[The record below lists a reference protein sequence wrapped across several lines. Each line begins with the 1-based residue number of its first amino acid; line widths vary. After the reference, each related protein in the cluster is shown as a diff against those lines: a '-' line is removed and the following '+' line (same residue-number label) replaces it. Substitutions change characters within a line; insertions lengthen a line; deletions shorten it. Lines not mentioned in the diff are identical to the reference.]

1 MMTSS
6 STVWVGDLFK
16 AEVLEH
22 YTPSTD
28 HHARTVLRLCKPLVE
43 KKSSLILYANEKKKG
58 VHPLSGRF
66 SVGEN
71 QQQSMEA
78 LFKKY
83 STEKEETKRRRI
95 ELEQER
101 LALEKQ
107 RIEEAR
113 AERDMQHQLMMT
125 LINHLNNK

>member
-1 MMTSS
+1 
-6 STVWVGDLFK
+6 
-16 AEVLEH
+16 
-22 YTPSTD
+22 
-28 HHARTVLRLCKPLVE
+28 
-43 KKSSLILYANEKKKG
+43 
-58 VHPLSGRF
+58 LSGRF
-66 SVGEN
+66 SAGEN

-78 LFKKY
+78 LFQKY
-83 STEKEETKRRRI
+83 SKEKEETKRRRI

-101 LALEKQ
+101 LVLERQ